1 MLKGEKNMKNSEYL
15 LFRASCLVA
24 LCSEG
29 SAEYLSNSHSR
40 AVEKEGIDLKL
51 LSE

>member
-1 MLKGEKNMKNSEYL
+1 MKKFQYV

-29 SAEYLSNSHSR
+29 SAEYLSDSHNR
-40 AVEKEGIDLKL
+40 AREKEGIDLKL
-51 LSE
+51 LSD